1 MTDNPKRLHRS
12 RTDRKL
18 AGVLGGIA
26 EYFGVDPSWVRIAYV
41 ILTIVTG
48 VAPLAFLYLV
58 AAFVVPKAPK
68 PPKAAGAPEPS
79 GGSGPPNGPSG
90 PL

>member
-1 MTDNPKRLHRS
+1 MTATPKRLYRS

-18 AGVLGGIA
+18 AGVLGGMA

-48 VAPLAFLYLV
+48 VAPLAFLYV
-58 AAFVVPKAPK
+58 VMTFVVPRASKAS
-68 PPKAAGAPEPS
+68 E
-79 GGSGPPNGPSG
+79 
-90 PL
+90 